1 MKSILCTADSYYV
14 FTQGKLILN
23 LIALV
28 LCLCLIDAFNF
39 HYENGLSV
47 YFINMQILLHFYEL
61 LCLNSLVKSA
71 YEMHCHRQE
80 EQVESETELA
90 VLK

>member
-1 MKSILCTADSYYV
+1 MKAIVHTVESYCV
-14 FTQGKLILN
+14 FTEGKLMLN

-47 YFINMQILLHFYEL
+47 YFINMQILLHFYVL
-61 LCLNSLVKSA
+61 LCLNNLVKSTFPMKCIA
-71 YEMHCHRQE
+71 AGKRH
-80 EQVESETELA
+80 S
-90 VLK
+90 